1 MLKAEIIGHIGA
13 DVEIKVTDGRK
24 FAAFRV
30 AHTDKWKGQDG
41 VIHEQTD
48 WVDITSDAESPVN
61 QFLTKG
67 KMVYVRG
74 SLSKRVYSSAKDRC
88 MKAGLSIRAQEIYLL
103 SPKEKPQNDTTTP
116 PESGKEESNGDNRD
130 MPF

>member
-48 WVDITSDAESPVN
+48 WVDITCDADSPVN

-103 SPKEKPQNDTTTP
+103 SPKEKPQSNTTTP
-116 PESGKEESNGDNRD
+116 QESGKEESNEHNGD
-130 MPF
+130 MPW